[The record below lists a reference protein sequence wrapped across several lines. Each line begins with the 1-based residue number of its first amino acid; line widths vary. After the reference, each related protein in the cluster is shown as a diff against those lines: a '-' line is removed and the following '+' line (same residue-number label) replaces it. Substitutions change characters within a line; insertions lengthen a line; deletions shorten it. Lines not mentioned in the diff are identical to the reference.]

1 MPSLFSQPIFFATL
15 AFSAASALTAPTIT
29 TSCGAVS
36 GAVDSISIT
45 GESAFRYESIPYAA
59 PPIGALRFRPPQP
72 YACPWSGTL
81 NGSIPA
87 AQCVQAGGAGQEDCL
102 TLTVLTPA
110 NHTAADPLLPVLV
123 YYHGGNLIDGA
134 PSPSELEVL
143 AVRVPGQMITVGIHY
158 RLNLFGFLALD
169 DLAEEPGWVANQ
181 GIADAIAALNW
192 VKREIGAFGGD
203 ASRVTIMGQSSG
215 GTLIFALFSAPSAA
229 GLFTGAISLSGS
241 PNITMDATAK
251 RAQDAPVLSA
261 LNCTGGATPAARVAC
276 LRAASPTALAAAM
289 PRPSY
294 YTPGIFG
301 WSLPAGIPSP
311 AEGGRAYAGI
321 VHVDGVLLTMDF
333 AMALETRLVPAAL
346 IISNMEAEGD
356 GGDGIG
362 VRNAS
367 AATWAAALGESFQD
381 WGAEDGAIAAAAL
394 GIAYAAEAAV
404 DADLAYGSINSDFG
418 LSCASRVLAARVAA
432 GAPRDANPVY
442 IMYNA
447 WTQSAR
453 WRWPNHGLD
462 LHYMTWSWGS
472 DFTPDASDLEASTL
486 LQKLIGDFANNR
498 GVLPAS
504 WSWAPA
510 SDTPLQTYVFARDDG
525 WPGGG
530 PRAVVGWKETQ
541 CEALANLSITQAYWW
556 CD

>member
-1 MPSLFSQPIFFATL
+1 MPPAVLLLHVLFATL
-15 AFSAASALTAPTIT
+15 SVAAPPVIT

-36 GAVDSISIT
+36 GAVDAITLT
-45 GESAFRYESIPYAA
+45 GELAFRYESIPYAA
-59 PPIGALRFRPPQP
+59 PPVGELRFRPPQP
-72 YACPWSGTL
+72 YACPWAGVL
-81 NGSIPA
+81 NGSSPA
-87 AQCVQAGGAGQEDCL
+87 PQCVQAGGAGQEDCL
-102 TLTVLTPA
+102 TLTVLTPS
-110 NHTAADPLLPVLV
+110 NHTPADPLLPVLV
-123 YYHGGNLIDGA
+123 YFHGGNLIDGA
-134 PSPSELEVL
+134 PDPAELEVL
-143 AVRVPGQMITVGIHY
+143 AVRVPGSMVTVGVHY

-169 DLAEEPGWVANQ
+169 DLAAEDGWVANQ
-181 GIADAIAALNW
+181 GIADALAALEW

-215 GTLIFALFSAPSAA
+215 GTLIFALFAAPSAA

-251 RAQDAPVLSA
+251 RAQDAPVLAA
-261 LNCTGGATPAARVAC
+261 LNCSSGATPAARVAC
-276 LRAASPTALAAAM
+276 LRAATPTALAAAM

-333 AMALETRLVPAAL
+333 ATALATRLVPAAL

-367 AATWAAALGESFQD
+367 AAEWAAALGASFGD
-381 WGAEDGAIAAAAL
+381 WTAEEGAIAAAAL

-418 LSCASRVLAARVAA
+418 LTCAARVLAARVAA

-442 IMYNA
+442 VMFNA
-447 WTQSAR
+447 WTESQK

-462 LHYMTWSWGS
+462 LRYMTWGWGS
-472 DFTPDASDLEASTL
+472 DFTPSASDLEAATL
-486 LQKLIGDFANNR
+486 LQKLIGDFAVNR

-510 SDTPLQTYVFARDDG
+510 SVTPLQTFVFTETDG
-525 WPGGG
+525 YPGGG
-530 PRAVVGWKETQ
+530 PRAVVRWKEAQ
-541 CEALANLSITQAYWW
+541 CAALANLSIAETFWW